1 MIRFKGSDGVGDY
14 RTVIHVTANG
24 DSGSKPDENGGKPDG
39 NGSKPDETPVKPEQN
54 MRPDVGECFA
64 IDRIKYRVI
73 RSSANESANAVTV
86 LGAVSEADK
95 KIVIPD
101 TVSIRGYIFK
111 VTKLENNAFRNCR
124 KLKEI
129 SVGKYVEQIGKET
142 FSGCGKLKNVFIDST
157 NLKRLGKMLLKELT
171 KRQRFLLEPRW
182 RSHTK
187 NF

>member
-1 MIRFKGSDGVGDY
+1 MINITFFPESARPESFIFQSDNSSVAEVDQHGKVTAKAVGETVIRFKGSDGVGDY

-86 LGAVSEADK
+86 LGAVSEA
-95 KIVIPD
+95 I
-101 TVSIRGYIFK
+101 
-111 VTKLENNAFRNCR
+111 
-124 KLKEI
+124 
-129 SVGKYVEQIGKET
+129 
-142 FSGCGKLKNVFIDST
+142 
-157 NLKRLGKMLLKELT
+157 KRLLFRIL
-171 KRQRFLLEPRW
+171 FLFADIF
-182 RSHTK
+182 SK
-187 NF
+187 